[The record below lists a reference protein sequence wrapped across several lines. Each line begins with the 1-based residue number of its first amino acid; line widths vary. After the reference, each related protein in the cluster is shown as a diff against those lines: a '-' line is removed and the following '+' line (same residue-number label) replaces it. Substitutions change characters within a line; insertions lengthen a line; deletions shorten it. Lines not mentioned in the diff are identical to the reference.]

1 MNKVQEKNKQK
12 MDCNEMCC
20 RCLISLK
27 KCIEDFDI
35 LEWHVICMQTFKH
48 KSSRLSFGKVTLSY
62 LLTCLLSM
70 HNPWFVVSL
79 VLFLNIPQISL
90 LIILP

>member
-12 MDCNEMCC
+12 MDCNEMCG

-27 KCIEDFDI
+27 ESIEDFDI

-48 KSSRLSFGKVTLSY
+48 KSSR
-62 LLTCLLSM
+62 
-70 HNPWFVVSL
+70 FV
-79 VLFLNIPQISL
+79 FW
-90 LIILP
+90 